1 MNHEQEMRTEGIRR
15 MLADIERETRLTAPL
30 TGISELDPRVMQAMA
45 EVPREAFVPAELH
58 THAWDNGPLPI
69 GQGQTISQP
78 FIVALMTQLLEP
90 EPSDRMLEVGT
101 GSGYQSAILS
111 RLVEQVFSVERVPEL
126 TAEAVRIF
134 EDLGY
139 DNIETRIGN
148 GFEGW
153 EEHAPY
159 DGIVVTAAASHV
171 PPALVEQLAP
181 GAHLVIPVGP
191 PYGRQ
196 ELLQITKDPEGRID
210 TRSILPVAFVP
221 MIDEE

>member
-1 MNHEQEMRTEGIRR
+1 MNHEQEMRAEGIRR

-30 TGISELDPRVMQAMA
+30 TGIAELDPRVMQAMA
-45 EVPREAFVPAELH
+45 EVPREAFVPAELRS
-58 THAWDNGPLPI
+58 HAWDNGPLPI

-78 FIVALMTQLLEP
+78 FIVALMTHLLEP
-90 EPSDRMLEVGT
+90 ESSDRMLEVGT
-101 GSGYQSAILS
+101 GSGYQSAVLS
-111 RLVEQVFSVERVPEL
+111 RLVDRVFSVERVPEL
-126 TAEAVRIF
+126 TAEAVQIF
-134 EDLGY
+134 RDLGY

-153 EEHAPY
+153 EEYAPY

-196 ELLQITKDPEGRID
+196 ELLQITKDAEDHID

>member
-1 MNHEQEMRTEGIRR
+1 MNHEQEMRAEGIRR
-15 MLADIERETRLTAPL
+15 MLADIERETQLTAPF
-30 TGISELDPRVMQAMA
+30 TGIAALDPRVMQAMA

-58 THAWDNGPLPI
+58 SHAWDNGPLPI

-78 FIVALMTQLLEP
+78 FIVALMTHLLEP
-90 EPSDRMLEVGT
+90 EAEDRMLEVGT
-101 GSGYQSAILS
+101 GSGYQSAVLS
-111 RLVEQVFSVERVPEL
+111 RLVDQVFSVERVPEL

-134 EDLGY
+134 RDLGY

-196 ELLQITKDPEGRID
+196 ELLQITRDAEGHID
-210 TRSILPVAFVP
+210 TRSVLPVAFVP